1 MEQSPCVSVIVPV
14 YKVAAYLPRC
24 VDSILAQTWRNLE
37 IILVDDGSP
46 DECGS
51 ICDVYAEKDPR
62 IRVIHKENGGLSS
75 ARNAGLDTASG
86 EYIGFVD
93 SDDWIEPE
101 MYARMLALMEKYD
114 AKMVC
119 AGRYDVDGRTGE
131 RSVGLCPEREEC
143 VSGETMAGRIFLWD
157 HCDSS
162 AWDKLYRRELF
173 RQTRYPVGQVC
184 EDMPVTYRLAL
195 SAERIALCDRP
206 FYNYFHRPG
215 SITTTRGISDK
226 TFHESRNTE
235 IIYPYIRKNY
245 PSLEPQARFLRVR
258 TLSRLML
265 LLSQAEAADR
275 EKYAGEYKKARR
287 ELTKHA
293 LFLLTCKWF
302 SARERVTDLLL
313 ILGLYRLLR
322 PVFHKA

>member
-131 RSVGLCPEREEC
+131 RSVGLCPER
-143 VSGETMAGRIFLWD
+143 
-157 HCDSS
+157 
-162 AWDKLYRRELF
+162 
-173 RQTRYPVGQVC
+173 
-184 EDMPVTYRLAL
+184 
-195 SAERIALCDRP
+195 
-206 FYNYFHRPG
+206 
-215 SITTTRGISDK
+215 
-226 TFHESRNTE
+226 
-235 IIYPYIRKNY
+235 
-245 PSLEPQARFLRVR
+245 
-258 TLSRLML
+258 
-265 LLSQAEAADR
+265 
-275 EKYAGEYKKARR
+275 
-287 ELTKHA
+287 
-293 LFLLTCKWF
+293 
-302 SARERVTDLLL
+302 
-313 ILGLYRLLR
+313 
-322 PVFHKA
+322 

>member
-119 AGRYDVDGRTGE
+119 AGDRK
-131 RSVGLCPEREEC
+131 SV
-143 VSGETMAGRIFLWD
+143 V
-157 HCDSS
+157 
-162 AWDKLYRRELF
+162 
-173 RQTRYPVGQVC
+173 
-184 EDMPVTYRLAL
+184 
-195 SAERIALCDRP
+195 
-206 FYNYFHRPG
+206 
-215 SITTTRGISDK
+215 
-226 TFHESRNTE
+226 
-235 IIYPYIRKNY
+235 
-245 PSLEPQARFLRVR
+245 
-258 TLSRLML
+258 
-265 LLSQAEAADR
+265 
-275 EKYAGEYKKARR
+275 
-287 ELTKHA
+287 
-293 LFLLTCKWF
+293 
-302 SARERVTDLLL
+302 
-313 ILGLYRLLR
+313 
-322 PVFHKA
+322 